1 MATIPDDYKKDFA
14 YLKDLSDKGSLRNGN
29 AILQKLESAA
39 RQLPGLKNA
48 LATLNVHY

>member
-14 YLKDLSDKGSLRNGN
+14 YLKELSDRGSLRDGN
-29 AILQKLESAA
+29 AVLQKLQSAA
-39 RQLPGLKNA
+39 RNLPGLTRA